1 MTEKE
6 KPSSNPASPESDGP
20 RPGGDQATNPQINAY
35 AIDRLSQAFET
46 SAKRWE
52 LIVYP
57 SLFAF
62 IILAAYGFYLVFS
75 LAKDVHYLAI
85 SVDSNMTV
93 LASNM
98 QSISDN
104 VGQMSANVRTMAVS
118 VESISRDV
126 TTLEPMLQHGGP
138 RSIRSGHDLHHRLH
152 EQRHGRHEPQYQPAH
167 ELHELVHAVVTGAG
181 SGPPPWTVRVCR
193 FPSPNAR
200 REEGAGAPDPPGDN
214 PGGKGGSS

>member
-1 MTEKE
+1 MTENHR
-6 KPSSNPASPESDGP
+6 PSGPNASAEGAEH
-20 RPGGDQATNPQINAY
+20 GGVHAEVTDSQLNAF

-104 VGQMSANVRTMAVS
+104 MGQMSANVRSMAVGVDS
-118 VESISRDV
+118 MARDV
-126 TTLEPMLQHGGP
+126 STLEPMLTSMDNMDKAMQNMTLTTATMRNDMSIMN
-138 RSIRSGHDLHHRLH
+138 RSISRPMSFFN
-152 EQRHGRHEPQYQPAH
+152 
-167 ELHELVHAVVTGAG
+167 
-181 SGPPPWTVRVCR
+181 SFMPW
-193 FPSPNAR
+193 
-200 REEGAGAPDPPGDN
+200 
-214 PGGKGGSS
+214 

>member
-1 MTEKE
+1 MAET
-6 KPSSNPASPESDGP
+6 PIPQGHPTPPNGRPDVSHDARGLFPNGIGVQSDVT
-20 RPGGDQATNPQINAY
+20 DSQLNAF

-104 VGQMSANVRTMAVS
+104 VGQMSANVRSMAVGVDS
-118 VESISRDV
+118 MARDV
-126 TTLEPMLQHGGP
+126 STLEPMLTSIQTMD
-138 RSIRSGHDLHHRLH
+138 RSMQNMTLNTTVMRDDMSGMNRNI
-152 EQRHGRHEPQYQPAH
+152 GRPMRFMN
-167 ELHELVHAVVTGAG
+167 
-181 SGPPPWTVRVCR
+181 SFMPW
-193 FPSPNAR
+193 
-200 REEGAGAPDPPGDN
+200 
-214 PGGKGGSS
+214 

>member
-1 MTEKE
+1 MADNDTPTAGAVEGADPGEKAGAGRD
-6 KPSSNPASPESDGP
+6 P
-20 RPGGDQATNPQINAY
+20 NPQLNAY

-104 VGQMSANVRTMAVS
+104 VGQMSANVRTLAVS
-118 VESISRDV
+118 VDSISRDV
-126 TTLEPMLQHGGP
+126 STLEPMLTSMQTMDQA
-138 RSIRSGHDLHHRLH
+138 IRSMT
-152 EQRHGRHEPQYQPAH
+152 YTTASM
-167 ELHELVHAVVTGAG
+167 
-181 SGPPPWTVRVCR
+181 SGDMAIMNRNISRPMSFMNWAMPW
-193 FPSPNAR
+193 
-200 REEGAGAPDPPGDN
+200 
-214 PGGKGGSS
+214 

>member
-1 MTEKE
+1 MAENQE
-6 KPSSNPASPESDGP
+6 PSASSAQVPVP
-20 RPGGDQATNPQINAY
+20 QGGLDSANAQMNAY

-85 SVDSNMTV
+85 SVDTNMTV

-98 QSISDN
+98 QAISDN

-118 VESISRDV
+118 VESMSRDV
-126 TTLEPMLQHGGP
+126 RTLEPMLTSMETIDQAIQSMTYSTAHMRDDMSVMN
-138 RSIRSGHDLHHRLH
+138 RSISR
-152 EQRHGRHEPQYQPAH
+152 PMNFMNWFM
-167 ELHELVHAVVTGAG
+167 
-181 SGPPPWTVRVCR
+181 PW
-193 FPSPNAR
+193 
-200 REEGAGAPDPPGDN
+200 
-214 PGGKGGSS
+214 

>member
-1 MTEKE
+1 MTNQDSKTGSET
-6 KPSSNPASPESDGP
+6 NPAGILGSA
-20 RPGGDQATNPQINAY
+20 QAAVGSATKEETGY
-35 AIDRLSQAFET
+35 SVDRLSQVFES
-46 SAKRWE
+46 SARRWE

-104 VGQMSANVRTMAVS
+104 MGQITSSVNGMTASVDSMAS
-118 VESISRDV
+118 D
-126 TTLEPMLQHGGP
+126 TKTLEPILASLQTMDQSMQSMTFSTAMMRDDLGGMN
-138 RSIRSGHDLHHRLH
+138 RNI
-152 EQRHGRHEPQYQPAH
+152 GRPM
-167 ELHELVHAVVTGAG
+167 
-181 SGPPPWTVRVCR
+181 SFFNSFMPW
-193 FPSPNAR
+193 
-200 REEGAGAPDPPGDN
+200 
-214 PGGKGGSS
+214 

>member
-1 MTEKE
+1 MSDKRD
-6 KPSSNPASPESDGP
+6 KALGHSPNGEPPTLGP
-20 RPGGDQATNPQINAY
+20 EEPTATAQANAY
-35 AIDRLSQAFET
+35 AMDRLSQAFEN
-46 SAKRWE
+46 SARRWE

-104 VGQMSANVRTMAVS
+104 MGQISSNVRTMAVS
-118 VESISRDV
+118 VDSMARDV
-126 TTLEPMLQHGGP
+126 SVLEPMLTTMEGMDQSMQTMNFTTANM
-138 RSIRSGHDLHHRLH
+138 RNDLGVMNRNISRPMHFIN
-152 EQRHGRHEPQYQPAH
+152 
-167 ELHELVHAVVTGAG
+167 TFM
-181 SGPPPWTVRVCR
+181 PW
-193 FPSPNAR
+193 
-200 REEGAGAPDPPGDN
+200 
-214 PGGKGGSS
+214 

>member
-1 MTEKE
+1 MAQ
-6 KPSSNPASPESDGP
+6 NGD
-20 RPGGDQATNPQINAY
+20 RPGGAGQGAGPQPSAESERENNAQINSY
-35 AIDRLSQAFET
+35 AIDRLSQAFES

-75 LAKDVHYLAI
+75 LAKDIHYLAI

-104 VGQMSANVRTMAVS
+104 MGQISANVRTMSVS
-118 VESISRDV
+118 VDSMSRDV
-126 TTLEPMLQHGGP
+126 STLEPMLTSMETMDRAIQSMTFTTAHMGTDMSLMN
-138 RSIRSGHDLHHRLH
+138 RNI
-152 EQRHGRHEPQYQPAH
+152 GRPMSFMNHFM
-167 ELHELVHAVVTGAG
+167 
-181 SGPPPWTVRVCR
+181 PW
-193 FPSPNAR
+193 
-200 REEGAGAPDPPGDN
+200 
-214 PGGKGGSS
+214 

>member
-1 MTEKE
+1 MAENNTPQPTES
-6 KPSSNPASPESDGP
+6 KPSGAAALSRELSHTPAD
-20 RPGGDQATNPQINAY
+20 QINAY

-46 SAKRWE
+46 SARRWE

-98 QSISDN
+98 QSMSDN
-104 VGQMSANVRTMAVS
+104 MGQLTANVRTMTVS
-118 VESISRDV
+118 VESMARDV
-126 TTLEPMLQHGGP
+126 STLEPMLTH
-138 RSIRSGHDLHHRLH
+138 I
-152 EQRHGRHEPQYQPAH
+152 EQMDQSMQAMTYVTHNMRNDM
-167 ELHELVHAVVTGAG
+167 AVMNRNIGQGITRPM
-181 SGPPPWTVRVCR
+181 SFFNTFMPW
-193 FPSPNAR
+193 
-200 REEGAGAPDPPGDN
+200 
-214 PGGKGGSS
+214 

>member
-1 MTEKE
+1 MTESNR
-6 KPSSNPASPESDGP
+6 PSGPNASNEAPDHSGIQPEVSDS
-20 RPGGDQATNPQINAY
+20 QLNAF
-35 AIDRLSQAFET
+35 AIDRLSQAFEN

-75 LAKDVHYLAI
+75 LAQDVNYLAI

-104 VGQMSANVRTMAVS
+104 MGQMSANVRSMAVGVDS
-118 VESISRDV
+118 MARDV
-126 TTLEPMLQHGGP
+126 STLEPMLTSMENLD
-138 RSIRSGHDLHHRLH
+138 RSVRGMTFTTSYMRDDMAIMSGNISRPMSLMNWIM
-152 EQRHGRHEPQYQPAH
+152 
-167 ELHELVHAVVTGAG
+167 
-181 SGPPPWTVRVCR
+181 PW
-193 FPSPNAR
+193 
-200 REEGAGAPDPPGDN
+200 
-214 PGGKGGSS
+214 

>member
-1 MTEKE
+1 MTENHRPTGPNAFNE
-6 KPSSNPASPESDGP
+6 APDHSGIHAEESDS
-20 RPGGDQATNPQINAY
+20 QLNAF

-62 IILAAYGFYLVFS
+62 IILAAYGFYLIFS

-98 QSISDN
+98 QSMSDN
-104 VGQMSANVRTMAVS
+104 MGQISANVRSMAVGVDS
-118 VESISRDV
+118 MARDV
-126 TTLEPMLQHGGP
+126 STLEPMLTSMENLD
-138 RSIRSGHDLHHRLH
+138 RSVQGMTFTTSNMRDDMSIMNRNISR
-152 EQRHGRHEPQYQPAH
+152 PM
-167 ELHELVHAVVTGAG
+167 
-181 SGPPPWTVRVCR
+181 SFMNWFMPW
-193 FPSPNAR
+193 
-200 REEGAGAPDPPGDN
+200 
-214 PGGKGGSS
+214 